1 MWSDITVPEGFTG
14 LLSLF
19 CLCCVAVLLLLQA
32 ASLFLLVETTLYH
45 QNHFVKLYIFLME
58 SIENLQEPTK
68 GIMKVGRLL
77 KLSLIL

>member
-45 QNHFVKLYIFLME
+45 QNHFVKLSTYFLW
-58 SIENLQEPTK
+58 
-68 GIMKVGRLL
+68 KVL
-77 KLSLIL
+77 KISKNQLKA